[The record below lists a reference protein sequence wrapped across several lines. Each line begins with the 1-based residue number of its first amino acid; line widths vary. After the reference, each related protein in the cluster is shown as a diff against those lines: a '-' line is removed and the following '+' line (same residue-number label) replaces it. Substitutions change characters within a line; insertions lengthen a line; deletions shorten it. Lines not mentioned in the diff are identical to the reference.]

1 MRSHGQRWAPGCRPT
16 KKPTKAPGC
25 RPTKKRS
32 AVEAQSK
39 MPQHHH
45 PLLAWLL
52 QVNESVKSEAGQ
64 SDDLDFP
71 RALPGSRHDLKF
83 EFSILQGLHLSG
95 CRQLQGCCQFRDM
108 SLCRDCSESML
119 FWKPSSSCMHQ
130 QGFWAISWRLTN
142 FYDVNL
148 AGHGLHTFMKSYEAL
163 T

>member
-1 MRSHGQRWAPGCRPT
+1 MRSQGQ
-16 KKPTKAPGC
+16 PGC

-39 MPQHHH
+39 MPLAQHHH

-83 EFSILQGLHLSG
+83 AFLKLQACISQDADSYRAAVNFATCPCAEIVLKACFSGSRRHLACIS
-95 CRQLQGCCQFRDM
+95 
-108 SLCRDCSESML
+108 
-119 FWKPSSSCMHQ
+119 KV
-130 QGFWAISWRLTN
+130 FWAISWWLTN

-148 AGHGLHTFMKSYEAL
+148 AGHGLDTFMKSYEAL